1 MRCSHSIIV
10 VPGWGFASAHEL
22 QSRTELFVLSCSS
35 FSRFHSCASFGPA
48 SSILELYIRP
58 ERGAG
63 VTFVVLDFK
72 RESLTFHM
80 RHQHQLGNGTF
91 GRYMPWRTGIAAF
104 LEIKNHEAADFSVRV
119 FNLEIDPWEVI
130 HFPFPGSGERRL
142 RVNWHGRF
150 EEKEYYKACQ
160 CGDDRHLVGF
170 HVLTLNNKTIESRG
184 FVYRTRD
191 SVVGGSQQNGSNVL
205 PMRSNPFEV
214 AQRSRSDEVPSQSL
228 KDRVYRP
235 V

>member
-1 MRCSHSIIV
+1 M
-10 VPGWGFASAHEL
+10 A
-22 QSRTELFVLSCSS
+22 
-35 FSRFHSCASFGPA
+35 
-48 SSILELYIRP
+48 
-58 ERGAG
+58 
-63 VTFVVLDFK
+63 FVVLDFK
-72 RESLTFHM
+72 RESLTFYM
-80 RHQHQLGNGTF
+80 RHQHQQGNGTF
-91 GRYMPWRTGIAAF
+91 GRYMPWSTGIAVF
-104 LEIKNHEAADFSVRV
+104 LEITNHEAADFSVRV

-150 EEKEYYKACQ
+150 KEKEYYKACQ

-205 PMRSNPFEV
+205 PTRSNPFEV